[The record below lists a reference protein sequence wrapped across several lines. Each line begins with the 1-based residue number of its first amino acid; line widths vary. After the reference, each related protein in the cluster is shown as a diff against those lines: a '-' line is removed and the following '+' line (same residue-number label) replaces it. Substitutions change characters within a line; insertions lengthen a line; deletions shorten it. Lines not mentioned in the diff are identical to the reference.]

1 MRLSHLN
8 KAKTD
13 TLMKP
18 IIALLVGAF
27 LLSVTFTV
35 ASDKEDPA
43 AKSAEEPVFRE
54 PFTLKLHV
62 DKERFYEEK
71 FGKVPFVHDGNV
83 YLFKGD
89 NFGLT
94 LEIKEHAI
102 QSVKYQPDLK
112 KADLT
117 LKFTENKLADGAPM
131 MLLKLHNKTKETL
144 NVDALM
150 TVPGQKGIAKT
161 NILPISPGLSGF
173 ESWPH
178 PIVQLVLR
186 NIRIG
191 K

>member
-1 MRLSHLN
+1 M
-8 KAKTD
+8 KA
-13 TLMKP
+13 LHR
-18 IIALLVGAF
+18 IF
-27 LLSVTFTV
+27 LLLASIAVTF
-35 ASDKEDPA
+35 AADKDGTATKP
-43 AKSAEEPVFRE
+43 SEETVFRE

-62 DKERFYEEK
+62 DKERFYEQKIE
-71 FGKVPFVHDGNV
+71 KVPFVHEGNV

-89 NFGLT
+89 AFGLT
-94 LEIKEHAI
+94 LEIKDHTI
-102 QSVKYQPDLK
+102 QSVKYQPNLK

-117 LKFTENKLADGAPM
+117 LKFTEDILADGAPM
-131 MLLKLHNKTKETL
+131 MILKLHNKTKETL

-161 NILPISPGLSGF
+161 NILPIPPGLSGF